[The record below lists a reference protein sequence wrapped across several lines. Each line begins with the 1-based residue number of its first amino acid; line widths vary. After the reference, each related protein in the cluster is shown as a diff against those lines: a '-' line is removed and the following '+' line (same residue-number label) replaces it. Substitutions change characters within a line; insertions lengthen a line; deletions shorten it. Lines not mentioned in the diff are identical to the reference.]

1 MEDNLKTKS
10 LFVAILGKANVGK
23 SSIMNMLINSKV
35 SIVSPKPQTTRN
47 KVIGIFTDN
56 DVQIVFIDT
65 PGVHKPRTKLGN
77 FMISEVN
84 SAFFG
89 AQVCMHVVEAG
100 KSCDDFDLE
109 LIKKFKKA
117 NLPVILAINKID
129 TLKDKSVLMP
139 EINAWN
145 EKYDYKAI
153 VPVSAKTCDG
163 KEDLISEI
171 INLAEPSVFY
181 YGEDDITDKTQRAIA
196 AEIIREKLLCNLDKE
211 LPHGTAVL
219 IEKFKERENIIDI
232 HATIYCEKSSHKSI
246 IIGKN
251 GSMIKNIGMH
261 ARKDLEEML
270 DFKVNLQLWVK
281 VKENWR
287 NKESV
292 LHTLGYEELKK

>member
-65 PGVHKPRTKLGN
+65 PGVHKPRTKLGD

-89 AQVCMHVVEAG
+89 AQACVHVVEAG

-139 EINAWN
+139 EINAWK

-163 KEDLISEI
+163 KYDLISEI
-171 INLAEPSVFY
+171 TSLAEPSVFY

-232 HATIYCEKSSHKSI
+232 HATIYCEKSSHKAM

>member
-10 LFVAILGKANVGK
+10 LFVSILGKANVGK
-23 SSIMNMLINSKV
+23 SSIMNMIVNSKV

-56 DVQIVFIDT
+56 DVQLVFIDT
-65 PGVHKPRTKLGN
+65 PGIHRPRTKLGD

-89 AQVCMHVVEAG
+89 AQACIHVVEAG

-117 NLPVILAINKID
+117 NLPVVLAINKID
-129 TLKDKSVLMP
+129 ILKDKSLLMP
-139 EINAWN
+139 EINKWK
-145 EKYDYKAI
+145 EIYDYKAI

-163 KEDLISEI
+163 KKDLISEI

-232 HATIYCEKSSHKSI
+232 HATIYCEKSSHKSM

-251 GSMIKNIGMH
+251 GSMIKKIGMQS
-261 ARKDLEEML
+261 RKDLEDML

-287 NKESV
+287 NKEAV

>member
-1 MEDNLKTKS
+1 MVDNLKTKS
-10 LFVAILGKANVGK
+10 LFVSILGKANVGK
-23 SSIMNMLINSKV
+23 SSIMNMMINSKV

-56 DVQIVFIDT
+56 DVQLVFIDT
-65 PGVHKPRTKLGN
+65 PGIHKPRTKLGD

-89 AQVCMHVVEAG
+89 AQACIHVVEAG

-109 LIKKFKKA
+109 LVQKFEKA
-117 NLPVILAINKID
+117 NMPVILAINKID
-129 TLKDKSVLMP
+129 TLKDKILLMP
-139 EINAWN
+139 DIKKWKEV
-145 EKYDYKAI
+145 YDYKAI

-163 KEDLISEI
+163 KDDLISEI
-171 INLAEPSVFY
+171 IKLAEPSVFY

-196 AEIIREKLLCNLDKE
+196 AEIVREKLLCNLDKE

-219 IEKFKERENIIDI
+219 IEKFQEREDIIDI
-232 HATIYCEKSSHKSI
+232 HATIYCEKSSHKSM

-251 GSMIKNIGMH
+251 GNMIKKIGIQS
-261 ARKDLEEML
+261 RKDLEEML
-270 DFKVNLQLWVK
+270 NFKVNLKLWVK

-287 NKESV
+287 NKEAL

>member
-1 MEDNLKTKS
+1 MVDNLKTKS
-10 LFVAILGKANVGK
+10 LFVSILGKANVGK
-23 SSIMNMLINSKV
+23 SSIMNMMINSKL

-56 DVQIVFIDT
+56 DVQLVFIDT
-65 PGVHKPRTKLGN
+65 PGIHKPRTKLGD

-89 AQVCMHVVEAG
+89 AQACIHVVEAG

-109 LIKKFKKA
+109 LVQKFEKA
-117 NLPVILAINKID
+117 NMPVILAINKID
-129 TLKDKSVLMP
+129 TLKDKTLLMP
-139 EINAWN
+139 DIKKWKEV
-145 EKYDYKAI
+145 YDYKAI

-163 KEDLISEI
+163 KDDLISEI
-171 INLAEPSVFY
+171 IKLAEPSVFY

-196 AEIIREKLLCNLDKE
+196 AEIVREKLLCNLDKE

-219 IEKFKERENIIDI
+219 IEKFQEREDIIDI
-232 HATIYCEKSSHKSI
+232 HATIYCEKSSHKSM

-251 GSMIKNIGMH
+251 GNMIKKIGIQS
-261 ARKDLEEML
+261 RKDLEEML
-270 DFKVNLQLWVK
+270 DFKVNLKLWVK

-287 NKESV
+287 NKEAL